1 MSIVLAVAEAGSL
14 AAAVRRLNT
23 PPATA
28 SRKISELENIFAPSS
43 SIDRRDGWC

>member
-23 PPATA
+23 PA
-28 SRKISELENIFAPSS
+28 S
-43 SIDRRDGWC
+43 DGEPQNNRA